1 MKKKKL
7 LQVGLTAVILGQVIV
22 SPAVVLG
29 DDTTTTSEPPTTE
42 TEGSEAATS
51 DTSTEAET
59 SDESETDESET
70 PPSSE
75 EAPDS
80 STVPEVPEPKPE
92 EGNGEE
98 NGEKEDDKEDDKED
112 EEDEAAEGL
121 FLRNL
126 IEAVSW
132 GEEILAETDVV
143 TNEFTIASVAANR
156 EALTAAV
163 VAGSDLLEAIPTV
176 DETDEL
182 DLDAAKT
189 QEEEIVAATRAINS
203 IIENNLAATLPID
216 LILAEVEHLTGAY
229 LDPSKPDV
237 REELYAA
244 ITAVEEARVAALTN
258 AEVATVVG
266 NLQKILDELHLLVQ
280 VRAFDEKGEE
290 ILIDGKSPVADLTG
304 LFKTG
309 YVVTPPVIPGY
320 EFVDANR
327 LTGNFGDGV
336 NDIALAYKKVEAA
349 PGKTDPDPIPS
360 SSSSESSS
368 TSEQPK
374 DLPRLAQTNV
384 SLGSGTTLAGLG
396 AAAASLAAF
405 IKARRNKK

>member
-29 DDTTTTSEPPTTE
+29 DDTASTSEAPTTEAETSEPT
-42 TEGSEAATS
+42 AS

-59 SDESETDESET
+59 SEESET
-70 PPSSE
+70 PSSSE

-80 STVPEVPEPKPE
+80 STAPATSDSKPE
-92 EGNGEE
+92 ESNGEE
-98 NGEKEDDKEDDKED
+98 NGEKEDDKED

-163 VAGSDLLEAIPTV
+163 VAGSDLLDAIPTV
-176 DETDEL
+176 DETDAL

-290 ILIDGKSPVADLTG
+290 ILIDVKSPVADLTG

-349 PGKTDPDPIPS
+349 PGKTAPDPIPS

>member
-29 DDTTTTSEPPTTE
+29 DDTATISEPPTTE
-42 TEGSEAATS
+42 TEGTEAAAS

-59 SDESETDESET
+59 SEESEADESET

-75 EAPDS
+75 EAPNS
-80 STVPEVPEPKPE
+80 STVPEVPESKPE
-92 EGNGEE
+92 EGNGTE
-98 NGEKEDDKEDDKED
+98 NGEKEDEKEDK
-112 EEDEAAEGL
+112 EDEAAEGL

-132 GEEILAETDVV
+132 GEEILAETDEV

-156 EALTAAV
+156 KALTAAV
-163 VAGSDLLEAIPTV
+163 TAGSDLLKTIPKV
-176 DETDEL
+176 GDTDKH
-182 DLDAAKT
+182 DLEAAKK
-189 QEEEIVAATRAINS
+189 QEVEILSATNAIIS
-203 IIENNLAATLPID
+203 IIVNNLAGTLPID
-216 LILAEVEHLTGAY
+216 LILVDAEHLTGAY

-237 REELYAA
+237 REALYAA
-244 ITAVEEARVAALTN
+244 IKAVKDARVAALTN
-258 AEVATVVG
+258 DDVATVVG

-280 VRAFDEKGEE
+280 VKAFDEKGEE
-290 ILIDGKSPVADLTG
+290 FLIDGKSPVADLTG

-336 NDIALAYKKVEAA
+336 NDIKLVYKKVEAA
-349 PGKTDPDPIPS
+349 PQKTDDKTDPS